1 MVEMRESYY
10 LLKTASE
17 LICGDIDKELAMDKI
32 WNITKEEIWSKRI
45 FGNIINDNDKERYF
59 ANLENEGFI
68 LRKNDKI
75 KVTLNGIYF
84 IVEIFNLRH
93 ENYGILNKKDFN
105 YFLNYIM
112 NEIKSYYRNQDE
124 IPLSEI
130 RRQVMGIGDKPFNQI
145 IHVLEKK
152 GLIKINQ
159 KDNIRYIISKMGLLK

>member
-1 MVEMRESYY
+1 MRESYY

>member
-17 LICGDIDKELAMDKI
+17 LIGGDIDKELEMDKI
-32 WNITKEEIWSKRI
+32 WNKTKEEIWSKRI

-112 NEIKSYYRNQDE
+112 NEIKSYYGNQDE